1 MRRQSDDYM
10 AIPDRKRLAR
20 RGQTQR
26 ATQACRLV
34 LRSLNAIEILQF
46 AAPAL
51 GALCLLGLHQ
61 VCSGRASLSGLA
73 RNLKPRPGAD
83 SSPCGCAIKLAL
95 PGRRYSK

>member
-26 ATQACRLV
+26 ATRGCLRV
-34 LRSLNAIEILQF
+34 LSLLNASEILQF

-51 GALCLLGLHQ
+51 AALCQLGLHQ
-61 VCSGRASLSGLA
+61 VCSDAGLFLAVRSSWRSQAGNTLSDA
-73 RNLKPRPGAD
+73 
-83 SSPCGCAIKLAL
+83 
-95 PGRRYSK
+95 